1 MDEALPQDPAP
12 DRERPGAPS
21 PISAAKVRIP
31 GRRSWF
37 ITRQRLTERLEKGT
51 RGPLTVV
58 TGPPGAG
65 KSVAVASWATT
76 GRRPGPVAWVSLDEA
91 DHRPD
96 AFWSLVV
103 AALEQAGAADVPR
116 PSEGGCDIFCAR
128 LMFALSGRAAPV
140 VLVLDDFHPPAGSG
154 LARDLAR
161 VLKGTGPVLRLVLIS
176 RTDPPLPLHRYRL
189 TGELVEIRGA
199 DLAFSDGETRTLLAH
214 HGVSATPASVSA
226 LRERT
231 EGWAAG
237 LRLAA
242 MTMEG
247 HPDPDGFA
255 AAFAGDD
262 HAVVDYLV
270 AEVLNVQPPA
280 ARRLLLRLS
289 VAESFDA
296 ELAAEL
302 AGPDTGELFANLV
315 RENAFV
321 LPVAHGWYRLHS
333 VLGAALNLTLRQ
345 EHPADEA
352 MLHRRAAEWFSRAGV
367 LEEAVRH
374 AVLAGDPAYASR
386 LIVDGLAIG
395 RVLGLSDGR
404 AILPLFGE
412 LPDRALA
419 GAAGPET
426 HLVAAAVSLDRGDDA
441 ARAAHLAH
449 AERLLADL
457 PGDQA
462 IPARLAAGLIRLV
475 AACPERRADLRD
487 LVRDLDRSLDALPHG
502 PQHDLAELD
511 ALVGYAHGLLELR
524 AGRPRQAEEE
534 FERALPAAEAGG
546 DLQHRRCLGGLALA
560 GALQGGFRRAARLI
574 SAAARLPEISTGPAG
589 RRVAAVHLTCAWVA
603 LEEVRLD
610 EARDELSKARAANA
624 ESPDALLSALHDLLT
639 ARLDVAAGRPDRAL
653 SVLDAIG
660 GDAAGMPWFRR
671 RVRLAEAEAHLAGD
685 APAEAEDAARDAG
698 GAEGAVALA
707 RVHLHERDPAAA
719 SRAVRPVLM
728 EPSAPAAVRV
738 DAWLLDACLAYREE
752 DRSRGRRSLER
763 ALRLGER
770 EKIGLP
776 FARARSWLLPV
787 LHRDPELFQPHQ
799 RFLGRLGMGGLSDH
813 GDAADPAVVGPLSKR
828 ELEVLTLLSK
838 MLTTEE
844 IATEM
849 YLSVNTVKT
858 HLRNIYRKLAV
869 TRRGEAVR
877 RARRYRLL

>member
-1 MDEALPQDPAP
+1 MNEALPQDPAP
-12 DRERPGAPS
+12 DRERPRSPS
-21 PISAAKVRIP
+21 PVSAAKVRVP

-37 ITRQRLTERLEKGT
+37 ITRQRLTERMEEGA

-65 KSVAVASWATT
+65 KSVAAASWATT

-91 DHRPD
+91 DHRPA
-96 AFWSLVV
+96 AFWSLAA
-103 AALEQAGAADVPR
+103 AALEHVGVADVPR
-116 PSEGGCDIFCAR
+116 PPEDGLDIFCAR
-128 LMFALSGRAAPV
+128 LTFALAGRAAPV
-140 VLVLDDFHPPAGSG
+140 VLVLDDFHPPAGSD
-154 LARDLAR
+154 LARDVAR
-161 VLKGTGPVLRLVLIS
+161 VLKGAGPVLRLVLIS

-189 TGELVEIRGA
+189 TGELVEIRSA
-199 DLAFSDGETRTLLAH
+199 DLAFDDAEIRTLLAH
-214 HGVSATPASVSA
+214 HGVSATSASVSA

-280 ARRLLLRLS
+280 VRRLLLRLG
-289 VAESFDA
+289 VVERFDA

-302 AGPDTGELFANLV
+302 AGPDTNELFADLV

-321 LPVAHGWYRLHS
+321 LPVAHGWYRFHS
-333 VLGAALNLTLRQ
+333 VLGAALHLTLRQ
-345 EHPADEA
+345 EHPADA
-352 MLHRRAAEWFSRAGV
+352 ARLHRRAAEWFSRAGA
-367 LEEAVRH
+367 LEEAVQH

-395 RVLGLSDGR
+395 RVLGLSDRR
-404 AILPLFGE
+404 ALLPLFGG
-412 LPDRALA
+412 LPDGALA
-419 GAAGPET
+419 GAAGPEP
-426 HLVAAAVSLDRGDDA
+426 HLVAAAVALDRGDDA
-441 ARAAHLAH
+441 GRAAHLAR
-449 AERLLADL
+449 AERLLAGL
-457 PGDQA
+457 PGDRA
-462 IPARLAAGLIRLV
+462 IPARLAAGLVRLV
-475 AACPERRADLRD
+475 ADCPERRAELRD
-487 LVRDLDRSLDALPHG
+487 LVHGLDRSLDALPPG
-502 PQHDLAELD
+502 SRHDLPELD

-524 AGRPRQAEEE
+524 AGRPGRAERR
-534 FERALPAAEAGG
+534 FERALPAAETGG

-560 GALQGGFRRAARLI
+560 GALQGGFRRAARLM

-589 RRVAAVHLTCAWVA
+589 RRVAAVHLACAWVA
-603 LEEVRLD
+603 LEEARLD
-610 EARDELSKARAANA
+610 EARDELDKSRMAIAD
-624 ESPDALLSALHDLLT
+624 SPDALFSALHGLLT

-653 SVLDAIG
+653 AVLDAIG

-671 RVRLAEAEAHLAGD
+671 RVRLAEAEAHLADD
-685 APAEAEDAARDAG
+685 APAEARDAARDAG

-707 RVHLHERDPAAA
+707 RVHLHERHPAAA

-776 FARARSWLLPV
+776 FARARRWLLPV
-787 LHRDPELFQPHQ
+787 LHRDPELLQPHR
-799 RFLGRLGMGGLSDH
+799 RFLGQLGLGGVPART
-813 GDAADPAVVGPLSKR
+813 DAAAPAVVGPLSER
-828 ELEVLTLLSK
+828 ELEVLALLSK
-838 MLTTEE
+838 MLTTDE